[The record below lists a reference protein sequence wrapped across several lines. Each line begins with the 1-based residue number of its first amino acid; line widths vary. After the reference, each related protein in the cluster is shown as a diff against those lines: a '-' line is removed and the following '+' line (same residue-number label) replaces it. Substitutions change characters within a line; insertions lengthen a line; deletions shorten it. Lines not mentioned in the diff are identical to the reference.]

1 MTLPFI
7 AMAQEKKTKVI
18 RTPGSDTQTPQ
29 NDTPTPKMQV
39 LTGLT
44 QYDKDFP
51 LIFIVV

>member
-1 MTLPFI
+1 MVSKPVILSLLTKSVYSSKI
-7 AMAQEKKTKVI
+7 DVGHKK
-18 RTPGSDTQTPQ
+18 